1 VLWGGAVIGTVRL
14 VSHPAAA
21 YGYGSESEAEEE
33 SAKVELSE
41 RHGKARPGQSAIK
54 LTELGPR
61 MTLKLVKIDSGV
73 ASGDVLYHAFGT
85 WGLGVGVGV
94 CTCACEFVTCVSC
107 PVPSSSSL
115 PPPFAPHFPF
125 FFRMRSEED

>member
-1 VLWGGAVIGTVRL
+1 ML
-14 VSHPAAA
+14 SSAA

-33 SAKVELSE
+33 SSKVELSE

-73 ASGDVLYHAFGT
+73 ASGDVLYHAFGA
-85 WGLGVGVGV
+85 WHVLERQ
-94 CTCACEFVTCVSC
+94 CCR
-107 PVPSSSSL
+107 PSG
-115 PPPFAPHFPF
+115 F
-125 FFRMRSEED
+125 